1 MTRLEAIARN
11 IRKDTLDLI
20 VRGKAPH
27 IGPSFSIVEI
37 LVALYFRCLNISPGK
52 SRNRERD
59 RFILSKGHSCAA
71 LYAVL
76 ARKGFISRQVLRGFS
91 ADGGTLEHHPTR
103 DLGRG
108 IEASTGSL
116 GHGLSIG
123 AGMALAAKRDRMK
136 HRIFVLLSDGETDEG
151 SVWETALFSSHH
163 KLDNL
168 VAIVDC
174 NSLQALGKTRDIL
187 NLEPFAAKWRS
198 FGWSTREVNGHNL
211 GQLVNAFNKVPFR
224 AKKPSMI
231 VARTSKGRGVSFME
245 DQVLWHYRCPD
256 KTECERA
263 SREILG

>member
-1 MTRLEAIARN
+1 
-11 IRKDTLDLI
+11 
-20 VRGKAPH
+20 
-27 IGPSFSIVEI
+27 
-37 LVALYFRCLNISPGK
+37 
-52 SRNRERD
+52 
-59 RFILSKGHSCAA
+59 
-71 LYAVL
+71 
-76 ARKGFISRQVLRGFS
+76 
-91 ADGGTLEHHPTR
+91 
-103 DLGRG
+103 
-108 IEASTGSL
+108 
-116 GHGLSIG
+116 
-123 AGMALAAKRDRMK
+123 MALAAKRDRMK